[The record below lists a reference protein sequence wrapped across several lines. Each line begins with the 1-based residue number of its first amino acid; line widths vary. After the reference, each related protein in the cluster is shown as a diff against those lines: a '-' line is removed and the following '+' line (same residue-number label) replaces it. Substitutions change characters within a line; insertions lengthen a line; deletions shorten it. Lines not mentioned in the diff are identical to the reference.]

1 MSFPIS
7 RIPDGTRTIGVIAL
21 LACAPLAL
29 TCCETTASQ
38 PKAANRPLVVPAGG
52 NAYLLFGA
60 AKVEEHEGDKIVKSK
75 DVPAGAGTPAAA
87 GFDLA
92 SGEYSAVAYAGKLA
106 RVKLGERDVTW
117 RDAPWN
123 SGSSAHG
130 GSTAPGSIAVKGT
143 LAIALAGSDVYF
155 HDLESGKTETHD
167 VGRWFK
173 EHELGTPLFAAP
185 ISDTQFVFVGADGP
199 KPWVQVVDRA
209 SGTWT
214 SLDKKAVSDIQR
226 IHVCSSDGR
235 ALYLAGVRE
244 VEMRS
249 LGGPRAGDLRQT
261 LIVSR
266 MDLDPKNGFVIRP
279 IVKRERQAIESI
291 VTQVAAGPNLV
302 LVALD
307 DGELM
312 AFRIGIDA
320 SGASELVFDK
330 RYGQRVAAVWL
341 DEGTIA
347 VEGLD
352 DHRVRIE
359 TVAAGH

>member
-7 RIPDGTRTIGVIAL
+7 RIGLVALFACASIAL
-21 LACAPLAL
+21 PG
-29 TCCETTASQ
+29 CETTASQ

-60 AKVEEHEGDKIVKSK
+60 DKVEEHEGDKIVKSK
-75 DVPAGAGTPAAA
+75 DVPAGAGAPAAA

-92 SGEYSAVAYAGKLA
+92 SGEYGAVAYAGKLA

-117 RDAPWN
+117 RDAPWH
-123 SGSSAHG
+123 A
-130 GSTAPGSIAVKGT
+130 APGSIAVKGS
-143 LAIALAGSDVYF
+143 LAIALAGRDVYF
-155 HDLESGKTETHD
+155 HELEGGKTETHD
-167 VGRWFK
+167 VRRWFK
-173 EHELGTPLFAAP
+173 DQELGTPLFAAP
-185 ISDTQFVFVGADGP
+185 ISDTQLVFVGADGP
-199 KPWVQVVDRA
+199 KPWVQIVDRS

-244 VEMRS
+244 LEMRS

-312 AFRIGIDA
+312 AFRIGTEGQA
-320 SGASELVFDK
+320 GASEPVFDK

-347 VEGLD
+347 VEGLQ
-352 DHRVRIE
+352 DHKVRIE
-359 TVAAGH
+359 SISGAR